1 MARAE
6 DAEEEVSV
14 SDRFGLW
21 IGFPPMDQPAYL
33 AAIEAYAAR
42 FDLQVEGLERR
53 ALQWSQRRG
62 ARSGRVAWQFI
73 RDLAGELGKSL
84 PL

>member
-1 MARAE
+1 
-6 DAEEEVSV
+6 

-21 IGFPPMDQPAYL
+21 IGFPPMDQPTYL
-33 AAIEAYAAR
+33 AAVKGYAKR
-42 FDLQVEGLERR
+42 YGLKTDNLERR
-53 ALQWSQRRG
+53 ALQWAQLRG

-73 RDLAGELGKSL
+73 RDLAGELGKTL

>member
-1 MARAE
+1 
-6 DAEEEVSV
+6 VN
-14 SDRFGLW
+14 
-21 IGFPPMDQPAYL
+21 
-33 AAIEAYAAR
+33 AYAER
-42 FDLQVEGLERR
+42 FDLKAPDLERR
-53 ALQWSQRRG
+53 ALQWAQLRG